1 MVLLKKIV
9 SYSLILGRARD
20 TAFLTT
26 SLVIL
31 ILLNCGPT
39 DRFNNTQY
47 TTEERISQHNNKSTE
62 STQIEGQENN
72 RMEITEESI
81 KGI

>member
-1 MVLLKKIV
+1 M
-9 SYSLILGRARD
+9 
-20 TAFLTT
+20 
-26 SLVIL
+26 IL
-31 ILLNCGPT
+31 ILLNRGPT
-39 DRFNNTQY
+39 DGFNNTQY
-47 TTEERISQHNNKSTE
+47 TIEERIRQQNNKSTE